1 MTQGG
6 TEASDN
12 TSLFQVFNP
21 CYKLGFSEPNLVGQ
35 HCKWPRIDRQV
46 PLDETN
52 DLFVKFIYHKDAL
65 TCFPNFNVEYR
76 IAPLLSSEIFI
87 AMTGLMVYLE
97 TQVNLEVPSMYAFQ
111 KIVEKRIKDA
121 EKRGEFDD
129 LPGSGEPLT
138 LEDDSQIPE
147 DLRLAYKILKNA
159 DCLPPELE
167 LKKEIRKMEDMLED
181 IPDEKEKYR
190 HIKRINYKI
199 MQLNMMGKKSP
210 LMEETEIYYSK
221 LVRKLAQK

>member
-1 MTQGG
+1 MTQRRP
-6 TEASDN
+6 EASDDP
-12 TSLFQVFNP
+12 SLFQVLNP
-21 CYKLGFSEPNLVGQ
+21 FYKLGFSEPNLISQ
-35 HCKWPRIDRQV
+35 YCKWPRIDRQV
-46 PLDETN
+46 PEQKI
-52 DLFVKFIYHKDAL
+52 LFFFSSSL
-65 TCFPNFNVEYR
+65 FPNFQREIPDR
-76 IAPLLSSEIFI
+76 ISLVKRDIYCNDRPIGILDTYERSEV
-87 AMTGLMVYLE
+87 LV
-97 TQVNLEVPSMYAFQ
+97 MYAFQ

-121 EKRGEFDD
+121 EKRGEFDH

-167 LKKEIRKMEDMLED
+167 LKKEIRKMEDMLEG

-210 LMEETEIYYSK
+210 LMEETEIYYGK
-221 LVRKLAQK
+221 LVKKLAQK